1 MGRYTYKLKT
11 IQIKVSEP
19 PEKNIKIGSSEVAA
33 KLLYTIYNGLD
44 DDQEHFVVLF
54 LNAKNCITGFKVLFS
69 GSQTGSLIDTRIIFR
84 NAILFGAT
92 AVILSHNHPSGD
104 LEPSN
109 EDISITKKC
118 IEVGKL
124 LDVQVLDHIII
135 SQTGWF
141 SFREKMNDIFLVP
154 KVPVPSPLVDLMN
167 TLW

>member
-19 PEKNIKIGSSEVAA
+19 PRGGIKIGSSTTAA
-33 KLLYTIYNGLD
+33 KLLYTIYDDLD

-54 LNAKNCITGFKVLFS
+54 LDAKNYITGFKVLFS

-92 AVILSHNHPSGD
+92 AIILSHNHPSGD
-104 LEPSN
+104 FSPSN

-124 LDVQVLDHIII
+124 LDIQVLDHIII
-135 SQTGWF
+135 SQEGWF
-141 SFREKMNDIFLVP
+141 SFREKMNDIF
-154 KVPVPSPLVDLMN
+154 
-167 TLW
+167 